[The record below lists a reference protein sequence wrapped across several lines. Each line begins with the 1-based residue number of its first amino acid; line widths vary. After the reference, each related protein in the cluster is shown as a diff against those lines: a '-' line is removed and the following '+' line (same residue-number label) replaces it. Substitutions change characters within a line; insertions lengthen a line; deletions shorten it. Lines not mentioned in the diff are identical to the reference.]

1 MRKNNELENIS
12 KILRDHLHLTAAEV
26 EGFLEGTLDSE
37 STRMVEDHLRS
48 CHHCTREVEL
58 IREIVSE
65 QEPDSNWLSSLL
77 DIGKILPLR
86 PREEATYDR
95 LWIGDE
101 NYSLSHTKEHG
112 ELLQVDGLRLSEL
125 LRLRRQDRNDPGSV
139 PVAVEG
145 PGRPPVIALLSSLEA
160 AEGFT
165 DPLEDEPRGLDK
177 AAAADFRLFVPIMA
191 DAGPEIAARK
201 PFKALPGKGKKTK
214 QPRPRLILSCHTK
227 SHSLELFHEPISDS
241 IFLKID
247 SREKGRR

>member
-1 MRKNNELENIS
+1 MKKNKELENIS

-26 EGFLEGTLDSE
+26 EGFLESSLDSP
-37 STRMVEDHLRS
+37 STQMVEDHLRS
-48 CHHCTREVEL
+48 CHHCAREVEL

-65 QEPDSNWLSSLL
+65 QEPSSNWLFGLL
-77 DIGKILPLR
+77 GIGKILPLR

-112 ELLQVDGLRLSEL
+112 ELLDVEGLYLSGL
-125 LRLRRQDRNDPGSV
+125 LKFRRQDRNDPGSL

-145 PGRPPVIALLSSLEA
+145 PGLPPVIASLSSLEA

-165 DPLEDEPRGLDK
+165 DPLEDEPRSSDK

-191 DAGPEIAARK
+191 DAGPQIAGGRR
-201 PFKALPGKGKKTK
+201 FKSLPGKGKKTK
-214 QPRPRLILSCHTK
+214 KSRPILILSCHIK
-227 SHSLELFHEPISDS
+227 SHSLELFHEPISDK
-241 IFLKID
+241 IFLKIE
-247 SREKGRR
+247 SGEMGRR